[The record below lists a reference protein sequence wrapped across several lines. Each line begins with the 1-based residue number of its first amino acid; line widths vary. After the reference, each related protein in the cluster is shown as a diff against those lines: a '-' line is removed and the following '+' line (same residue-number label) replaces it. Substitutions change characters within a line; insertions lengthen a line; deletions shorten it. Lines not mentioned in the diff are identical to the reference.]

1 MEVSQIQ
8 QLIESG
14 LSGVEVKVTGDGYL
28 GKRLLESLGCEAI
41 VIGDCFE
48 GKSMVEQQKMVYATL
63 NEHITSG
70 AIHAVTIKTYTPEQW
85 KKASQFKIGSE

>member
-1 MEVSQIQ
+1 MEVSQIK

-14 LSGVEVKVTGDGYL
+14 LSSVEATVTGDGYHY
-28 GKRLLESLGCEAI
+28 EAV
-41 VIGDCFE
+41 VIGDCFD

-85 KKASQFKIGSE
+85 KKASQFQVGSE

>member
-1 MEVSQIQ
+1 MEIAQIK

-14 LSGVEVKVTGDGYL
+14 LPDVEARVSGDGYHY
-28 GKRLLESLGCEAI
+28 EAV
-41 VIGDCFE
+41 VIGNCFE

-70 AIHAVTIKTYTPEQW
+70 DIHAVTIKTYTPEQW
-85 KKASQFKIGSE
+85 KKASQFQVGSE

>member
-1 MEVSQIQ
+1 MEVEQIK

-14 LSGVEVKVTGDGYL
+14 LSEVEAKVSGDGYHY
-28 GKRLLESLGCEAI
+28 EAI
-41 VIGDCFE
+41 VIGNCFE

-70 AIHAVTIKTYTPEQW
+70 EIHAVTIKTYTPEQW
-85 KKASQFKIGSE
+85 EKASQFKIGSE

>member
-14 LSGVEVKVTGDGYL
+14 LSGVDVTVTGDGYHY
-28 GKRLLESLGCEAI
+28 EAI
-41 VIGDCFE
+41 VVGNCFE

>member
-14 LSGVEVKVTGDGYL
+14 LSGVDVTVTGDGYHY
-28 GKRLLESLGCEAI
+28 EAI
-41 VIGDCFE
+41 VVGDCFE

>member
-14 LSGVEVKVTGDGYL
+14 LSGVDVTVTGDGYHY
-28 GKRLLESLGCEAI
+28 EAI